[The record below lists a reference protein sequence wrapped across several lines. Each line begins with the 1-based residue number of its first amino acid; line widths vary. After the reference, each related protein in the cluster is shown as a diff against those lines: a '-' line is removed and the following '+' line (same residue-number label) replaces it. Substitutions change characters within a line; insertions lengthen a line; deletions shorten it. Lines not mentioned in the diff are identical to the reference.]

1 MFLLA
6 SRSTMPNT
14 REETPRRLRGVA
26 GRRGHGEE
34 VSGRPDDRN
43 ERRSVVREG
52 GTAAIGR
59 VATSGSGRVGRCRVR
74 SRARSP
80 ACAREDARLGRPRSN
95 AKRKGLRDRRARAS
109 RRALAGPRRTATHLL
124 HLLLVMQRVLKHLL
138 GALAHGHNLL
148 VLLPQ
153 PLRLFLEPIGG
164 RRGILERLRGPVHG
178 LVHNRLGAFGFLEP
192 VDVPRRL
199 GGDRPTHVAQSA
211 PPPAPSSG
219 RWDPSRR
226 WTYRAPS
233 ARLSI
238 VLECFFATSRG
249 FFSIRGHHAI
259 PASRR
264 CSAGSAFGRLF
275 DKIKNFLTDSSIH

>member
-1 MFLLA
+1 MIETNVG
-6 SRSTMPNT
+6 RSFAKERHRGDRT
-14 REETPRRLRGVA
+14 RRDERLRPRRSMPRSIARG
-26 GRRGHGEE
+26 
-34 VSGRPDDRN
+34 
-43 ERRSVVREG
+43 
-52 GTAAIGR
+52 
-59 VATSGSGRVGRCRVR
+59 
-74 SRARSP
+74 SP
-80 ACAREDARLGRPRSN
+80 ACAREDARLGVGARSN

-124 HLLLVMQRVLKHLL
+124 HLLLVMQRVVKHLL

-211 PPPAPSSG
+211 TARPGAHRVGGIHLVGGP
-219 RWDPSRR
+219 
-226 WTYRAPS
+226 T
-233 ARLSI
+233 ARLP
-238 VLECFFATSRG
+238 R
-249 FFSIRGHHAI
+249 
-259 PASRR
+259 ASRSCSSVFSPPQEAFSR
-264 CSAGSAFGRLF
+264 YEGITRYQLPVASAGSAVGRLF
-275 DKIKNFLTDSSIH
+275 DKIKNFNFFDRQFNPLSDSNFWIRSTV